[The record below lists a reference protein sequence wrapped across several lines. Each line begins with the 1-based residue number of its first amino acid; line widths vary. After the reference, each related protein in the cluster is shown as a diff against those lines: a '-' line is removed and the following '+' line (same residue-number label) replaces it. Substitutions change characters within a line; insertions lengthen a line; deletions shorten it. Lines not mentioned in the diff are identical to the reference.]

1 MGTSASRKNIEMRR
15 SPRRV
20 FSRPIGVLCDGH
32 YKLAQAIEISEGGIR
47 FVSDTRFA
55 KDERALFTIVIPG
68 GDSVVVR
75 GTVIR
80 EIEGPNRTFE
90 YGCQF
95 QSLGL
100 HQRRAI
106 RSYVSAKTQ
115 EEAEV
120 EADEGGY

>member
-1 MGTSASRKNIEMRR
+1 MGAARKGVSERR

-32 YKLAQAIEISEGGIR
+32 YKLVQAIEISEGGIR
-47 FVSDTRFA
+47 FVSETQFA
-55 KDERALFTIVIPG
+55 PNEKVMFTIVIPG
-68 GDSVVVR
+68 GASVIVR
-75 GTVIR
+75 GLILR
-80 EIEGPNRTFE
+80 ESDGPNRSYM

-95 QSLGL
+95 NDLGL

-120 EADEGGY
+120 ESDEGF